1 MLKVLI
7 VEDEDIIRKGL
18 VHTIDWLSMG
28 CVVAGEAGNGLDGLK
43 LIEEHKPDLVI
54 TDIKMPVMD
63 GIEMLEK
70 GLRNSFFYSI
80 ILTSY
85 SEFEYAKQ
93 AISLKVF
100 EYLLKPVDKEKL
112 ADIIDRITK
121 DSVRKKVMNNL
132 MDKAGTLDEQK
143 LVDLDVFILSQG
155 EHNYYVD
162 EALKQIKQSYNQ
174 RISIE
179 SISDE
184 LGVSTSYLSRKFKDI
199 TDQTFLDVLNKY
211 RVQKAIELLNAGK
224 YRVYEVSELTGFSEY
239 KHFCNVFK
247 KYTGTAPTEFIKA
260 SGCIIRR
267 SPIDK
272 GPSQK

>member
-18 VHTIDWLSMG
+18 IHTIDWLSMG
-28 CVVAGEAGNGLDGLK
+28 CMIAGDADNGLDGLD
-43 LIEEHKPDLVI
+43 LIAEHKPDLVI
-54 TDIKMPVMD
+54 TDIKMPGMD
-63 GIEMLEK
+63 GIKMLEK
-70 GLRNSFFYSI
+70 ALKDNWFYSI

-85 SEFEYAKQ
+85 SEFEYARN

-112 ADIIDRITK
+112 ADIIEKIKK
-121 DSVRKKVMNNL
+121 DADKKKVLNNL
-132 MDKAGTLDEQK
+132 MDKAKLKDEIK
-143 LVDLDVFILSQG
+143 LVELDVFILSDS

-162 EALKQIKQSYNQ
+162 EAIRQIQQNYSQK
-174 RISIE
+174 ISIE
-179 SISDE
+179 TISNS
-184 LGVSTSYLSRKFKDI
+184 LGVSASYLSRKFKDI

-211 RVQKAIELLNAGK
+211 RVQKAIELLNEGK

-247 KYTGTAPTEFIKA
+247 KYTSTSPTEFIKS
-260 SGCIIRR
+260 SGCIIHK
-267 SPIDK
+267 ST
-272 GPSQK
+272 

>member
-18 VHTIDWLSMG
+18 VHTIDWLSMD
-28 CVVAGEAGNGLDGLK
+28 CMVVGDADNGLDGLK
-43 LIEEHKPDLVI
+43 LIETHKPDLVI

-70 GLRNSFFYSI
+70 GLRNNSFYSI

-100 EYLLKPVDKEKL
+100 EYLLKPIDNEKL
-112 ADIIDRITK
+112 ADIIGRINK
-121 DSVRKKVMNNL
+121 DSMKKKVLNNL
-132 MDKAGTLDEQK
+132 MGKAKSLDEQK
-143 LVDLDVFILSQG
+143 LVDLDIFILSDG

-162 EALKQIKQSYNQ
+162 EALKRIKQDYSQ

-179 SISDE
+179 SISNE
-184 LGVSTSYLSRKFKDI
+184 LCVSTSYLSRKFRDI

-211 RVQKAIELLNAGK
+211 RVQKAIELLNEGK

-247 KYTGTAPTEFIKA
+247 KYTGSTPTEFIK
-260 SGCIIRR
+260 SQGCII
-267 SPIDK
+267 
-272 GPSQK
+272 QKNR

>member
-7 VEDEDIIRKGL
+7 IEDEDIIRKGL

-28 CVVAGEAGNGLDGLK
+28 CIIAGDADSGLEGLK

-63 GIEMLEK
+63 GITMLK
-70 GLRNSFFYSI
+70 QALANNFFYSI

-85 SEFEYAKQ
+85 SEFDYAKQ
-93 AISLKVF
+93 AISLNVS
-100 EYLLKPVDKEKL
+100 EYLLKPVDKDKL
-112 ADIIDRITK
+112 ADIIERIKK
-121 DSVRKKVMNNL
+121 DADRKKVLNSL
-132 MDKAGTLDEQK
+132 IDKAKISDDTQ
-143 LVDLDVFILSQG
+143 LVNLDVFILPDS
-155 EHNYYVD
+155 EHNYYVS
-162 EALKQIKQSYNQ
+162 EALNQIKLNYNQ
-174 RISIE
+174 KISIE
-179 SISDE
+179 SISNN

-211 RVQKAIELLNAGK
+211 RVQKAIELLYEGK

-247 KYTGTAPTEFIKA
+247 KYTLTSPTEFIK
-260 SGCIIRR
+260 SRVCIIQKNI
-267 SPIDK
+267 PDK
-272 GPSQK
+272 TQDQ